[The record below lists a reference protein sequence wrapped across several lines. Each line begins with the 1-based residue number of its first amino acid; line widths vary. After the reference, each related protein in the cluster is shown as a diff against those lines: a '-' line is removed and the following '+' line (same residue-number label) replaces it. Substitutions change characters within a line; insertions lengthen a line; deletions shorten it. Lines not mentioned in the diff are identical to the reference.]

1 MIEKNIHNIL
11 VQQNEVKK
19 EYNRESIEIKYM
31 SCNASTMCYV
41 FEIIKTLGFM
51 KNEKNIQ
58 HIQNYDMDTIIN
70 F

>member
-19 EYNRESIEIKYM
+19 EYNHESIEIKYM

-41 FEIIKTLGFM
+41 YEIIKTLGFM
-51 KNEKNIQ
+51 KNEKKKFNTFKIM
-58 HIQNYDMDTIIN
+58 IWIPS
-70 F
+70 